1 MSRRNP
7 YKLFD
12 YYTEK
17 DAGVFFGRETEVS
30 AVVGDILANKLLVL
44 FARSGSGKTS
54 LLNAGIGPALREL
67 GRVDERDP
75 GIRMVTIRLSGGV
88 APEESA
94 LRTLRTALGEPM
106 EPGETL
112 HGFLRRLCTIPKLD
126 PAQNQSAPS
135 KPPLGLVL
143 VFDQFEELFISL
155 FRDYPDTRGH
165 FAKTL
170 AEVIRDETLRAYV
183 VLSLRSD
190 HFQHLNEFRSVI
202 PNIFQ
207 NNTNLELR
215 PFDREAAL
223 RVIRGPSKREGSG
236 FSWESGLPERIVGDL
251 EALSDEKE
259 RVFPIHLQIVC
270 YDLFERL
277 KDSEHTI
284 TLAHY
289 QGAAEAAGG
298 ANHKSPAEAMIHQRI
313 IAPLEAVG
321 GRSRRR
327 WLYRLL
333 RELMTAQGAKFQR
346 SLAELRG
353 VIPKRHL
360 IPLLKHLRR
369 RMLVRRIGKK
379 PETYYEL
386 RHDYLA
392 RTIAPWLEARE
403 RELRKGDRRRR
414 AAATTAAA
422 VMAALFTKLLIDCY
436 TYTAYLGGKQRPD
449 ELLLER
455 KPAFGVFSPGWWKR
469 EISTGYARQQLLAAG
484 LRNHVFPVSRALSDW
499 KDIGDQLN
507 QRERWAL
514 QLATRLE
521 KKAKKASP
529 SNTTDHAT
537 PGTTDDATSGMTDD
551 ATLFEAIQHPDID
564 LFVVV
569 DRRILDHVLN
579 GLDSGDPKAT
589 RSAAETLATVGGK
602 LPEEPTATVVQAL
615 FAALKDPRSDARRSE
630 AALALGTLGKKLP
643 PGQIPAVVEALLTAL
658 SDASPRV
665 KSAAIIG
672 LAGLKGSIPPKQ
684 IAVVVPGVA
693 NALKDPDSEVKSA
706 AAQALNIF
714 GRNPP
719 KEWID
724 PLLDALLSAI
734 RDPAA
739 DIRGTA
745 VLRLS
750 ALGKTLPEERAASVA
765 AALLTAIEDQNSDI
779 KGAAAS
785 ALGGFGDKFPKV
797 EFVASLITALVEDSD
812 SNVKSSAADALGS
825 LGRNIP
831 EERITAVVEALVTGL
846 KDPSARVR
854 SSAAEALD
862 NVQAKLPPERITTF
876 FQALLPAL
884 KDPNSYVKSRA
895 AEGLGSLGGKLSQE
909 QTASVI
915 AELITLLKDP
925 NSSVKSSA
933 AKALGQLGETLSQE
947 RWITTFLD
955 ALLTTLVD
963 PAPDVRSSGAKALGR
978 LGGGLSRERI
988 SGVVGALIYTLK
1000 GPNLNATSDATD
1012 ALGSLGKKLPPER
1025 MAVLVEA
1032 LLTALKHEN
1041 GNVRSSAAEALGN
1054 FGQNLPSEWVSPVL
1068 GGLTIALKDSNSSVK
1083 SSAVS
1088 ALSALSETLP
1098 PNNIVPVTRALLAA
1112 LAEPDSELTTVAAK
1126 ALGGLGA
1133 ILPQDEIEAVVA
1145 ALVTALKDPDSDVKS
1160 AVVEALGSLG
1170 ESIPQAR
1177 ITAFVV
1183 PLLTALQDS
1192 NSDVKG
1198 SAAEIVSGLRELP
1211 QEQIAPFVDLLLN
1224 ALKDPDPNLKSTAAK
1239 ALGSLGERLPQDRA
1253 QAVTTALLTALTDS
1267 DSDVKSSAAKALGD
1281 LNKKLPRERVADIAD
1296 SLLSALK
1303 DSNAE
1308 VKSSAAAALGSLGQA
1323 LPPER
1328 VAHVVRGLVDQ
1339 LHDAV
1344 VKGSIVAALGNLG
1357 EGLPQDSI
1365 ASVIDALRLALK
1377 DRDSE
1382 IKGAAAE
1389 ALAVTAARAAS
1400 NGAPSV
1406 FLDLDLLWTS
1416 ETEADLGGT
1425 EKSQVLRALR
1435 TLTSANWK
1443 QSDLDLVRCLESDD
1457 SRWRL
1462 FALHVLARREQIA
1475 PEARDQILVW
1485 RDDPHGRPWVKLTA
1499 LRCLVEIEREKSTRQ
1514 AEKEREAAKAAP
1526 ERSPQAP

>member
-17 DAGVFFGRETEVS
+17 DAGAFFGRETEVS

-94 LRTLRTALGEPM
+94 LRTLRAALGQPM
-106 EPGETL
+106 ELGETL
-112 HGFLRRLCTIPKLD
+112 HGFLRRLCTIPNLD
-126 PAQNQSAPS
+126 PSENQSGPS
-135 KPPLGLVL
+135 EPPLGLVL

-155 FRDYPDTRGH
+155 FRDYPEIRRH
-165 FAKTL
+165 FAEKL
-170 AEVIRDETLRAYV
+170 AEIIRDETLRAYV

-223 RVIRGPSKREGSG
+223 RVIRGPSKREESG
-236 FSWESGLPERIVGDL
+236 FSWESGLPERIVRDL
-251 EALSDEKE
+251 EALSDEKN

-277 KDSEHTI
+277 KDSEHKI

-289 QGAAEAAGG
+289 QGAAEAASG
-298 ANHKSPAEAMIHQRI
+298 ANHASPAEAMIHQRI
-313 IAPLEAVG
+313 IVPLEAVR
-321 GRSRRR
+321 GRSRRQ

-360 IPLLKHLRR
+360 ISLLKHLRR
-369 RMLVRRIGKK
+369 RLLVRRVGKK
-379 PETYYEL
+379 PQTYYEL

-414 AAATTAAA
+414 AAAMSTA
-422 VMAALFTKLLIDCY
+422 VLVAALFTKLLIDWH

-455 KPAFGVFSPGWWKR
+455 KSAFGVFSPGWWKR

-521 KKAKKASP
+521 KKAKKAPP
-529 SNTTDHAT
+529 SNATDHAT
-537 PGTTDDATSGMTDD
+537 PGTTGDATSGMTDD

-564 LFVVV
+564 LFVIA
-569 DRRILDHVLN
+569 DRRILDHALN
-579 GLDSGDPKAT
+579 GLESGDPKAT
-589 RSAAETLATVGGK
+589 RCAAETLATVGGK
-602 LPEEPTATVVQAL
+602 LPEEPTAIVVQAL
-615 FAALKDPRSDARRSE
+615 FAALKDSRSDERRSE
-630 AALALGTLGKKLP
+630 AALALGNLGKKLP
-643 PGQIPAVVEALLTAL
+643 SGQIPAVVEALLTAL
-658 SDASPRV
+658 SDADPRV
-665 KSAAIIG
+665 KSTAITG
-672 LAGLKGSIPPKQ
+672 LTALKGGIPPKQ
-684 IAVVVPGVA
+684 IAVVVPGLA
-693 NALKDPDSEVKSA
+693 NALKDPAPEVKSA
-706 AAQALNIF
+706 AARALSSF

-719 KEWID
+719 EEWID
-724 PLLDALLSAI
+724 PLVDALLSAI
-734 RDPAA
+734 KDPDA

-745 VLRLS
+745 VLRLN
-750 ALGKTLPEERAASVA
+750 ALGKTLPEKRAASVA
-765 AALLTAIEDQNSDI
+765 AALLAALTDDDSDI
-779 KGAAAS
+779 RAAAAS
-785 ALGGFGDKFPKV
+785 GLGDLGEKFPK
-797 EFVASLITALVEDSD
+797 EQFVALITALMVSD
-812 SNVKSSAADALGS
+812 SNVKSSAAAALGS
-825 LGRNIP
+825 LGRYIP
-831 EERITAVVEALVTGL
+831 DEGITAVVKALVIGL

-862 NVQAKLPPERITTF
+862 NIEGKLPPDRTSIF

-915 AELITLLKDP
+915 AELVTLLKDT

-933 AKALGQLGETLSQE
+933 AKALGQLGEILAQE
-947 RWITTFLD
+947 RWVTSFLD
-955 ALLTTLVD
+955 ALLTALAD
-963 PAPDVRSSGAKALGR
+963 PAPDVRSSAAKALGR

-988 SGVVGALIYTLK
+988 SGVVGALVNTLK
-1000 GPNLNATSDATD
+1000 DPNPNATSAATD
-1012 ALGSLGKKLPPER
+1012 ALGSLEKKLPPER
-1025 MAVLVEA
+1025 IAVLVEA
-1032 LLTALKHEN
+1032 LVTALKHLN
-1041 GNVRSSAAEALGN
+1041 GNVRISAAEALGN
-1054 FGQNLPSEWVSPVL
+1054 FGENLPSEWVSPVI
-1068 GGLTIALKDSNSSVK
+1068 GGLSIALKDSNASVK

-1088 ALSALSETLP
+1088 ALSTLSETLP
-1098 PNNIVPVTRALLAA
+1098 PNNTAPVTHALLAA
-1112 LAEPDSELTTVAAK
+1112 IGGLDSELKSFAAK
-1126 ALGGLGA
+1126 ALGGLGGK
-1133 ILPQDEIEAVVA
+1133 LPQDEIEAVVA
-1145 ALVTALKDPDSDVKS
+1145 ALVAALKDPDSDVKS
-1160 AVVEALGSLG
+1160 AVVEALGNLG
-1170 ESIPQAR
+1170 ESIPRAR
-1177 ITAFVV
+1177 IAAFVT
-1183 PLLTALQDS
+1183 PLLAALEDS
-1192 NSDVKG
+1192 NSDVKD
-1198 SAAEIVSGLRELP
+1198 SATEIVSGLKEKLP
-1211 QEQIAPFVDLLLN
+1211 QEQIAAFVNLLLN
-1224 ALKDPDPNLKSTAAK
+1224 ALKNSDSNVKSTAAK
-1239 ALGSLGERLPQDRA
+1239 ALGSLEEKLPQDQV
-1253 QAVTTALLTALTDS
+1253 QAVITALLTALTDS
-1267 DSDVKSSAAKALGD
+1267 NSDVRSSAAKTLGD
-1281 LNKKLPRERVADIAD
+1281 LKKKLPRERVAGIAD
-1296 SLLSALK
+1296 GLLSALN
-1303 DSNAE
+1303 DANAE
-1308 VKSSAAAALGSLGQA
+1308 VKSYAAAALGSLGQA
-1323 LPPER
+1323 LPPEG
-1328 VAHVVRGLVDQ
+1328 VAPVVRGLVDK
-1339 LHDAV
+1339 LRDAV
-1344 VKGSIVAALGNLG
+1344 VKGSVVAALSNLG
-1357 EGLPQDSI
+1357 EDLPQDSI
-1365 ASVIDALRLALK
+1365 ARVIDALLVALK

-1382 IKGAAAE
+1382 IRGPAAE
-1389 ALAVTAARAAS
+1389 ALAITAARDAS

-1416 ETEADLGGT
+1416 ETEAHLGGA
-1425 EKSQVLRALR
+1425 EKAQLHRAIRRLA
-1435 TLTSANWK
+1435 SAKWK
-1443 QSDLDLVRCLESDD
+1443 QSDMDLVRCLESDD

-1462 FALHVLARREQIA
+1462 FALHVLARKERIA
-1475 PEARDQILVW
+1475 PEARDQILAW
-1485 RDDPHGRPWVKLTA
+1485 RDDPDGRPWVKLTA

-1514 AEKEREAAKAAP
+1514 AEKEREAAKVAP
-1526 ERSPQAP
+1526 ERSPEAP